1 MMNEQ
6 INHITDNLF
15 EVLPLVH
22 RKLLRFAPDQIKN
35 VSRPQLAVMRVLQ
48 QTGPVPISEVARRL
62 LVTRPQMTA
71 LADQLI
77 GQKLADRASDK
88 VDRRVT
94 NIKLTPKGRRVL
106 KEARD
111 QVRLQINERLAVLD
125 ETDLAEL
132 SDLLKSL
139 KKIGDKLLE

>member
-1 MMNEQ
+1 MNEQ

-35 VSRPQLAVMRVLQ
+35 VSRQQLAVMRVLW

-62 LVTRPQMTA
+62 LVPRPQMTA

-94 NIKLTPKGRRVL
+94 NIKLTPKGRKVL
-106 KEARD
+106 KEARE
-111 QVRLQINERLAVLD
+111 QARQQINERLSVLD
-125 ETDLAEL
+125 EADLAEL
-132 SDLLKSL
+132 STLLESL
-139 KKIGDKLLE
+139 KKIGDKILE

>member
-1 MMNEQ
+1 MNEQ

-15 EVLPLVH
+15 EVLPLIH
-22 RKLLRFAPDQIKN
+22 RKLLRFGPDQIKN

-77 GQKLADRASDK
+77 GQRLADRASDK

-111 QVRLQINERLAVLD
+111 QVRLQISERLSVLD
-125 ETDLAEL
+125 EADLAEL
-132 SDLLKSL
+132 SCLLESL
-139 KKIGDKLLE
+139 KKIGDKILE

>member
-1 MMNEQ
+1 MSDQ

-15 EVLPLVH
+15 AVLPLVH

-35 VSRPQLAVMRVLQ
+35 VSRPQLGVMRILQ

-62 LVTRPQMTA
+62 LITRPQMTA

-77 GQKLADRASDK
+77 GQNLAERASDK
-88 VDRRVT
+88 TDRRVT

-106 KEARD
+106 KAARD
-111 QVRLQINERLAVLD
+111 LVRQQIRERLSVLN

-132 SDLLKSL
+132 SATLESL
-139 KKIGDKLLE
+139 KTIGDKILE

>member
-1 MMNEQ
+1 MNEQ

-35 VSRPQLAVMRVLQ
+35 VSRPQLAVMRILQ

-62 LVTRPQMTA
+62 LITRPQMTA

-77 GQKLADRASDK
+77 GQNLANRASDK
-88 VDRRVT
+88 IDRRVT

-111 QVRLQINERLAVLD
+111 QVRQQINERLSVLD
-125 ETDLAEL
+125 EADLAEL
-132 SDLLKSL
+132 SATLESL
-139 KKIGDKLLE
+139 KKIGAKILE

>member
-1 MMNEQ
+1 MSEQ
-6 INHITDNLF
+6 INQITDNLF

-35 VSRPQLAVMRVLQ
+35 VSRPQLGVMRVLQ

-62 LVTRPQMTA
+62 LITRPQMTA

-111 QVRLQINERLAVLD
+111 QVRQQINERLSVLD
-125 ETDLAEL
+125 ENDLAEL
-132 SDLLKSL
+132 SDLLTNL
-139 KKIGDKLLE
+139 KKIGDKILE

>member
-1 MMNEQ
+1 MNEQ
-6 INHITDNLF
+6 IIHITDNLF
-15 EVLPLVH
+15 EVLPLIH
-22 RKLLRFAPDQIKN
+22 RKLLRFGPDEIKN

-62 LVTRPQMTA
+62 LITRPQMTA

-77 GQKLADRASDK
+77 GQGLADRASDK

-106 KEARD
+106 REARD
-111 QVRLQINERLAVLD
+111 QVRQQINERLSVLD
-125 ETDLAEL
+125 EADLAEL
-132 SDLLKSL
+132 SRLLESL
-139 KKIGDKLLE
+139 KKIGDKILE

>member
-1 MMNEQ
+1 MNEQ

-35 VSRPQLAVMRVLQ
+35 VSRPQLAVMRILH

-62 LVTRPQMTA
+62 LITRPQMTA

-77 GQKLADRASDK
+77 GLNLAERASDK
-88 VDRRVT
+88 TDRRVT
-94 NIKLTPKGRRVL
+94 NVKLTPKGKRVL
-106 KEARD
+106 KAARD
-111 QVRLQINERLAVLD
+111 LVRQQINERLSVLD
-125 ETDLAEL
+125 EADLAEL
-132 SDLLKSL
+132 SDSLESL
-139 KKIGDKLLE
+139 KIIGSKILE